1 MYRDPIDLTNI
12 ANLDLKFEAEPLIS
26 YEFEIR
32 KISILPPKIQTQNV
46 LSVFDSQSVC
56 IVSLGF
62 C

>member
-32 KISILPPKIQTQNV
+32 KNRYFAAQNSNPKCFINV
-46 LSVFDSQSVC
+46 
-56 IVSLGF
+56 
-62 C
+62 